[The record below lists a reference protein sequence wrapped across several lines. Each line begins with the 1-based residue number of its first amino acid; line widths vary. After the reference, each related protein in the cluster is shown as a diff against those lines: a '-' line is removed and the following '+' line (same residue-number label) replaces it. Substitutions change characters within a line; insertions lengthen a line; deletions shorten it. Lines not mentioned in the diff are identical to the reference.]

1 MDTKQ
6 LENLWSLIV
15 AMLFFGAIF
24 GSLLIRPLADR
35 LGRLRVLIVG
45 NLFGAFG
52 LFIGALSYFLNRFEL
67 FFLARFGIGFSLA
80 LCLGLAGIF
89 LAECRL
95 SWLCLNEHWG
105 FASAWHSFWLFD
117 GHSDCAGLLQPLV
130 GNVHNRRNPTF
141 CHYDTFGTFRERKS
155 KFPFASGQR
164 NICPWQ
170 SNEAPIERALFNI
183 GSVVS
188 LSMAF
193 SGIAVINAFAVEL
206 FRATGISEYWSS
218 IDNVG
223 LALLIILVMN
233 VAISGLMHAYAQT
246 RLNWLG
252 LCLSL
257 AISLFVIAFA
267 FGPGPICYFLS
278 AELVEQNARSAA
290 QGWANLC
297 QMIGRTLLLV
307 IFLPLRGSIGA
318 GFAYFSLFV
327 PPVLVALIF
336 LFFYLPETKNRDFD
350 EVRRGKCQL
359 PRSPLKLNK
368 AAVFFNKGSAGPKR
382 YPAVEKPAV
391 RLHYDLF
398 SLSRLCGRIFPQIIK
413 NNAAAGDR
421 QTDGFS
427 WQISPAAVPKTEER
441 TDLEIGPLNLGFAKC
456 LLVLFQIQNAGLF
469 HWQLLISVS
478 RKCHLK

>member
-1 MDTKQ
+1 MPSLRLLMVALLVGLTGSFHFGIQITITNPSQQTFLQFLNSSLRTNYEKEMDTNQ

-35 LGRLRVLIVG
+35 LGRLRVLI
-45 NLFGAFG
+45 
-52 LFIGALSYFLNRFEL
+52 LNRFEL

-89 LAECRL
+89 LAECSPKGCRG
-95 SWLCLNEHWG
+95 SVSMSTG
-105 FASAWHSFWLFD
+105 A
-117 GHSDCAGLLQPLV
+117 LLQLGTVFGSLMAIPTVL
-130 GNVHNRRNPTF
+130 GSSNRWWAMFT
-141 CHYDTFGTFRERKS
+141 
-155 KFPFASGQR
+155 
-164 NICPWQ
+164 
-170 SNEAPIERALFNI
+170 IEGIQLFVTTILLALFAKESPSI

-233 VAISGLMHAYAQT
+233 VVISGLMHAYAQT

-336 LFFYLPETKNRDFD
+336 LFFYLPETKNRNFD
-350 EVRRGKCQL
+350 EVRRGKRQL

-368 AAVFFNKGSAGPKR
+368 ATVFFSKGSAGPK
-382 YPAVEKPAV
+382 VGWTNIVVNGGKE
-391 RLHYDLF
+391 
-398 SLSRLCGRIFPQIIK
+398 
-413 NNAAAGDR
+413 GD
-421 QTDGFS
+421 G
-427 WQISPAAVPKTEER
+427 
-441 TDLEIGPLNLGFAKC
+441 N
-456 LLVLFQIQNAGLF
+456 
-469 HWQLLISVS
+469 
-478 RKCHLK
+478 